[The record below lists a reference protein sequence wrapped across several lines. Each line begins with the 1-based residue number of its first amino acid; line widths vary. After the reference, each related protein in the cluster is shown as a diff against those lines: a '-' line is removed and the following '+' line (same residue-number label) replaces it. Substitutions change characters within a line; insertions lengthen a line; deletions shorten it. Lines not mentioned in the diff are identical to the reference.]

1 MAILNR
7 TQDSF
12 SEKGKYYAIDDLLR
26 RSEQV
31 ISQGA
36 DILDIGG
43 VKAGPGPEVSQAEEL
58 DRVLPVVERL
68 AKSFDIPISVDTWS
82 ATVAEESFRLGA
94 CIGNDI
100 SGFQDP
106 HYLEVAY
113 KYGACVV
120 ATHIRLAPRVADP
133 QPHYNDLVNDVVGRL
148 DELANMALAIGIRP
162 DQIIVDAGLD
172 LGKTSQQSLELLRA
186 TDKLCALGYPVLLS
200 ASNKT
205 FLGDLLGLEVE
216 LRRDASLAS
225 AGVGVALGARIL
237 RVHDVIGTRRL
248 CDGLTLILEA
258 LR

>member
-7 TQDSF
+7 TPDSF

-100 SGFQDP
+100 SGF
-106 HYLEVAY
+106 
-113 KYGACVV
+113 
-120 ATHIRLAPRVADP
+120 
-133 QPHYNDLVNDVVGRL
+133 
-148 DELANMALAIGIRP
+148 
-162 DQIIVDAGLD
+162 
-172 LGKTSQQSLELLRA
+172 
-186 TDKLCALGYPVLLS
+186 
-200 ASNKT
+200 
-205 FLGDLLGLEVE
+205 
-216 LRRDASLAS
+216 
-225 AGVGVALGARIL
+225 
-237 RVHDVIGTRRL
+237 
-248 CDGLTLILEA
+248 
-258 LR
+258 